1 MAWEKPAIDLYV
13 NQQLPIRLTVLK
25 LRGEGYV
32 VSRVRLTDWL
42 RESGFIRTSADSRR
56 GKWRSKPN
64 VPLRQCK
71 VPGCMLAF
79 KPNSGSQKFCKTCIP
94 HQQARS
100 IWSNWQIAWPKFEEL
115 FRLQNGVCAGCKC
128 VMTQGVRKCPTT
140 LCVDHDHLTGEVR
153 GLLCHRCNT
162 TLGHVD
168 DRADVLRALALYVE
182 RGIHDSYRNL

>member
-1 MAWEKPAIDLYV
+1 MAWENPAIDLYV
-13 NQQLPIRLTVLK
+13 NQQLSIRLTALK

-32 VSRVRLTDWL
+32 VSRVELTNWL
-42 RESGFIRTSADSRR
+42 RKNGFIRTSADARR
-56 GKWRSKPN
+56 GKCRAKPGI
-64 VPLRQCK
+64 PPRQCMI
-71 VPGCMLAF
+71 PGCTLTF
-79 KPNSGSQKFCKTCIP
+79 EPNSGSQKFCKTCIP

-100 IWSNWQIAWPKFEEL
+100 VWSNWQIAWPKFEEL

-182 RGIHDSYRNL
+182 KRHS